1 MTEVPKIVHHRLRAV
16 TPAREVLEQ
25 THPDADVLTA
35 FAEQALAA
43 REREGVLQHL
53 ALCAD
58 CRDIVALAL
67 PEFDTVTPPVEEE
80 TEVVVA
86 RNADHKENRFSWA
99 SLSWAHLRW
108 ATLAAGIVVAVFVV
122 RPGFERMGKP
132 HTPVNSE
139 ANKISLTV
147 APPVPASQVA
157 SAALP
162 ANSVAPNAANKDAT
176 KPPLERRVQSAGSDV
191 ESKTG
196 SIDAKSAFL
205 SRPPKPRPSPPEQSE
220 MRLAGTMAAVGGMKQ
235 SADSLKKDSVSA
247 DTSGRPRLE
256 F

>member
-80 TEVVVA
+80 KPNENEI
-86 RNADHKENRFSWA
+86 NA
-99 SLSWAHLRW
+99 
-108 ATLAAGIVVAVFVV
+108 
-122 RPGFERMGKP
+122 
-132 HTPVNSE
+132 
-139 ANKISLTV
+139 
-147 APPVPASQVA
+147 
-157 SAALP
+157 AALSLQQDQLP
-162 ANSVAPNAANKDAT
+162 RASP
-176 KPPLERRVQSAGSDV
+176 ERTILPFTSFSFVQS
-191 ESKTG
+191 
-196 SIDAKSAFL
+196 
-205 SRPPKPRPSPPEQSE
+205 
-220 MRLAGTMAAVGGMKQ
+220 
-235 SADSLKKDSVSA
+235 
-247 DTSGRPRLE
+247 
-256 F
+256 